1 MSTTASR
8 SSIILLDAAKPSQ
21 VVVVPEDKD
30 RFCLTVQQA
39 IRACQATDNEYRFG
53 QQFEALLQR
62 LSAWLTE
69 RKERVS
75 SAAVT
80 IRQSDILFY
89 VVQKAVERDNV
100 LADELTSLD
109 LEIANSLDFGL
120 IELNVM
126 SVPYVSQA
134 SSSAFL
140 SSGQVF
146 EYAK

>member
-1 MSTTASR
+1 M
-8 SSIILLDAAKPSQ
+8 
-21 VVVVPEDKD
+21 VVVPEDND

-39 IRACQATDNEYRFG
+39 IQACQATDNGYRFG
-53 QQFEALLQR
+53 QQFKALMKR

-69 RKERVS
+69 HKEHVS

-80 IRQSDILFY
+80 IRQADILFY
-89 VVQKAVERDNV
+89 VMQKVVERNGV
-100 LADELTSLD
+100 LADKLTSLD
-109 LEIANSLDFGL
+109 LEIANSVDFDL

-126 SVPYVSQA
+126 SVPCVSED